1 VDSEERTKTV
11 GGRKMKNEKRC
22 SIYGE
27 ELNKGDIDK
36 RACSS
41 CYTEEVSPE
50 NILGGDK
57 P

>member
-1 VDSEERTKTV
+1 
-11 GGRKMKNEKRC
+11 MKNEKRC